1 MNKIETQK
9 IIAVMM
15 ASYPNFKLEDVNA
28 TVEVWKDMLIDFSY
42 EHIDMALKCYIRT
55 DTSGF
60 APTPGQLIDQV
71 KRLTEPEELNETEA
85 WSLVIKAISNGT
97 YNSAEEF
104 LKLPQEIQRG
114 VGSAEQLRQWA
125 MTENLNYEVA
135 KSQFLKTYKREVD
148 RKKELGKLPSNIK
161 RLIDSVNIG
170 SERLKFEN
178 NNLKAIT
185 ATLEDKKAENEDCR
199 HLRIKTEMSEK
210 NKIALEELKNSVGR

>member
-15 ASYPNFKLEDVNA
+15 ASYPNFKLENVNA

-85 WSLVIKAISNGT
+85 WSLVIKAISNGI

-114 VGSAEQLRQWA
+114 VGSVEQLRQWA

-148 RKKELGKLPSNIK
+148 RKKELGKLPNNIK

>member
-85 WSLVIKAISNGT
+85 WSLVIKAISNGI

-114 VGSAEQLRQWA
+114 VGSVEQLRQWA

-148 RKKELGKLPSNIK
+148 RKKELGKLPNNIK